1 MFFIYLNEQKITF
14 KDLFIQCSVG
24 IQNKKTNKQTIT
36 IYHRFKV
43 L

>member
-14 KDLFIQCSVG
+14 KDLFIHCSV
-24 IQNKKTNKQTIT
+24 KQTT

-43 L
+43 S

>member
-24 IQNKKTNKQTIT
+24 IQNKQTIT